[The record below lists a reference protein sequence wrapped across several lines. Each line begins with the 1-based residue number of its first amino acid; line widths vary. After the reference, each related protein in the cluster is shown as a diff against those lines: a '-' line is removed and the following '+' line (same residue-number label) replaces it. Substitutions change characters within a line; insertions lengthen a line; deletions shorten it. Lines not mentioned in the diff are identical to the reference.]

1 MVALRRLSTSYGIS
15 ASRLLDCPEGL
26 LHEDATIRSMKRRG
40 SDSLKKR
47 LIFVKSNFKVCVSLG
62 GYGYKVKELSLIHI

>member
-40 SDSLKKR
+40 SDSLKNGSYSLR
-47 LIFVKSNFKVCVSLG
+47 VILRFVYPWVDTDTKLRKI
-62 GYGYKVKELSLIHI
+62 Y